1 VTTTG
6 RPDDQRPA
14 LIDVETLFADPE
26 FASASISPDGTRV
39 AYLAP
44 HRGRR
49 NVWVRGIDQDHVDA
63 VPVTSDSRRGVT
75 TYYWTDDPRFMLY
88 LQDTDG
94 NEDWHLYRVNL
105 GAPDS
110 PAVDLTPLAA
120 GSRVFAVDP
129 ETTVP
134 GTVIAW
140 MNPRPLFVDV
150 FRIDVATGATTPLV
164 ERTDPADTFFVDR
177 TGRATWHMA
186 KDADGTYEISA
197 ADPATG
203 ELRLLHRAGGAEH
216 PMGLFLA
223 PLPDGTGAL
232 LGDYQ
237 DSDDLR
243 LLRIDRET
251 GEQTVVAAVDGHSL
265 DTLSA
270 ASDTLPPTVF
280 VSRRTGE
287 VIAARFTGDRPRIV
301 PLDPHFAEVQ
311 AALEKLSDGVLDTV
325 TSDVGEQR
333 WIASFIHDREPGTT
347 WFYDH
352 ATGESRPLFRG
363 NPYLDPA
370 DLAPMTAVDLPARD
384 GLPLHGFLTLPVGVP
399 PVDLPLVLL
408 VHGGPWMHDTW
419 GYNRSVQ
426 FLANRGYA
434 VLQVNFRG
442 STGYGRRHL
451 TAAIGEFAGAMH
463 DDLIDAVDW
472 AVAQGYADPE
482 RVAIAGGSY
491 GGYAALVGVTVT
503 PDRFAAAVDYVGIS
517 DLANFLATL
526 PSFVRANMI
535 NNWLRY
541 VGDPDDP
548 AQLADMRRRSPITM
562 VDRITTPL
570 LVAQGA
576 NDVRVVQAESDNIV
590 APLRERGVPVE
601 YIVADDEGH
610 GFENPENQILLH
622 RAIERHLAEH
632 LGGRRGSPGQ
642 PEGVDTI
649 DRATTASGPHV

>member
-1 VTTTG
+1 MLLHRCRNVQQSRAECSVTTTG

-14 LIDVETLFADPE
+14 LIDVETFFADPE

-49 NVWVRGIDQDHVDA
+49 NVWVRGIDQDHFDA
-63 VPVTSDSRRGVT
+63 VPVTSDSRRGIT

-94 NEDWHLYRVNL
+94 NEEWHLYRVDL

-120 GSRVFAVDP
+120 ESRVFAVNP

-150 FRIDVATGATTPLV
+150 FRIDVATGGTTPLV

-237 DSDDLR
+237 DSDDLQ

-287 VIAARFTGDRPRIV
+287 VIAARFTGDRPHIV

-325 TSDVGEQR
+325 TSDLSERR

-363 NPYLDPA
+363 NPHLDPA

-384 GLPLHGFLTLPVGVP
+384 GLPLHGFLTLPVSVP
-399 PVDLPLVLL
+399 PENLPLVLL

-419 GYNRSVQ
+419 GHNRSVQ

-442 STGYGRRHL
+442 STGYGRRHI
-451 TAAIGEFAGAMH
+451 TAAIGEFAGKMH
-463 DDLIDAVDW
+463 DDLIDAVNW

-482 RVAIAGGSY
+482 RLAIAGGSY

-503 PDRFAAAVDYVGIS
+503 PDKFAAAVDYVGIS

-526 PSFVRANMI
+526 PPFVRANMT
-535 NNWLRY
+535 NNWVRY

-610 GFENPENQILLH
+610 GFENPENLILLH

-632 LGGRRGSPGQ
+632 LGGRRASPG
-642 PEGVDTI
+642 
-649 DRATTASGPHV
+649 

>member
-1 VTTTG
+1 MTVTDPPTE
-6 RPDDQRPA
+6 QQPA
-14 LIDVETLFADPE
+14 LIDVEAFFADPE
-26 FASASISPDGTRV
+26 FASPSLSPDGTRI

-49 NVWVRGIDQDHVDA
+49 NVWIRDIDQTHDDA
-63 VPVTSDSRRGVT
+63 VPVTHDTRRGIT
-75 TYYWTDDPRFMLY
+75 HHYWTDDPRWLLY

-94 NEDWHLYRVNL
+94 NEDWHLHRVDL
-105 GAPDS
+105 DDPDS
-110 PAVDLTPLAA
+110 PAVDLTPFGP

-134 GTVIAW
+134 GTVLAW

-150 FRIDVATGATTPLV
+150 FRIDVATGETSPLV
-164 ERTDPADTFFVDR
+164 ERTDPAETFLVDR
-177 TGRATWHMA
+177 TGRASWYLSQ
-186 KDADGTYEISA
+186 DAEGTYEIAA
-197 ADPATG
+197 ADPDTG
-203 ELRLLHRAGGAEH
+203 SRRIIHRAGGPEH
-216 PMGLFLA
+216 PMGVFVL
-223 PLPDGTGAL
+223 PTPDGSAAL
-232 LGDYQ
+232 IGDYQ

-243 LLRIDRET
+243 LMRLDRET

-270 ASDTLPPTVF
+270 ASVTLPPTVF
-280 VSRRTGE
+280 ASRRTGE

-301 PLDPHFAEVQ
+301 PVDPHFAQVQ
-311 AALEKLSDGVLDTV
+311 AALEELSDGVLGWV
-325 TSDVGEQR
+325 SSDVGEQR
-333 WIASFIHDREPGTT
+333 WLATFVHDREPGTT

-352 ATGESRPLFRG
+352 TTGDARMLFRDSSR
-363 NPYLDPA
+363 LDPA
-370 DLAPMTAVDLPARD
+370 DLAPMTPVGFPARD
-384 GLPLHGFLTLPVGVP
+384 GLPLHGFLTLPVGLAP
-399 PVDLPLVLL
+399 ENLPLVLL

-419 GYNRSVQ
+419 GYNATVQ
-426 FLANRGYA
+426 FLANRGHA

-451 TAAIGEFAGAMH
+451 TAAIGEFAGTMH

-472 AVAQGYADPE
+472 AVAQGYADPD

-517 DLANFLATL
+517 DLANFMATL
-526 PSFVRANMI
+526 PPFVRANMT
-535 NNWLRY
+535 NNWVRY

-562 VDRITTPL
+562 VDRIRTPL

-601 YIVADDEGH
+601 YLVAKDEGH
-610 GFENPENQILLH
+610 GFENPENQVLLH

-632 LGGRRGSPGQ
+632 LGGRSAAG
-642 PEGVDTI
+642 T
-649 DRATTASGPHV
+649 